1 MAWIKTVAYEDA
13 VGQLLKLYDRIKGP
27 GDNVDNIMLAHS
39 LRPHTMEGHMA
50 LYKHVLHHSR
60 NTVAKWFLEVI
71 GIYTS
76 ILNKCDYCVEHHYA
90 GLTRMLNDDKR
101 SKAIRAAL
109 EASDWSTAFVP
120 KEAAAL
126 DYVRKLT
133 ESPANISDSEIRSL
147 RSVGWED
154 GEILEINQ
162 VTAYFN
168 YANRTVLGLGINT
181 DADILGLS
189 PGDSADP
196 ANWRH
201 Q

>member
-1 MAWIKTVAYEDA
+1 M
-13 VGQLLKLYDRIKGP
+13 
-27 GDNVDNIMLAHS
+27 
-39 LRPHTMEGHMA
+39 
-50 LYKHVLHHSR
+50 
-60 NTVAKWFLEVI
+60 
-71 GIYTS
+71 
-76 ILNKCDYCVEHHYA
+76 
-90 GLTRMLNDDKR
+90 TRMLNDDKR

-109 EASDWSTAFVP
+109 EASDWSTAFMP

-133 ESPANISDSEIRSL
+133 ESPAKISDSEIRSL
-147 RSVGWED
+147 RNVGWED